1 MEDEQITTIY
11 EQLSS
16 YCDCLHNVSQ
26 TDVDELIQLISVY
39 TCWAQNPCETFM
51 FGDRQEVVELP
62 DCVCDCDVFEFEPF
76 YVPFDSETFTFTLIK
91 QQGIEEESTPITQA
105 NYSEVD
111 QNFKMILPLQSCR
124 CLPVKCECPTTYK
137 LLVTYKAGFELLPD
151 CLLPIFCE
159 ALQYIKDRRN
169 CDCSQCSSCD
179 NKYESDVTEVLVD
192 DAANLTD
199 ELRAYLIR
207 LLSKQY
213 KRQLSLISLC
223 ERPNELWGF
232 RV

>member
-1 MEDEQITTIY
+1 MADEQITTIY
-11 EQLSS
+11 EQITS

-26 TDVDELIQLISVY
+26 ADVDELIELISVY

-51 FGDRQEVVELP
+51 LGKRQEVLELP
-62 DCVCDCDVFEFEPF
+62 DCLCECDVFDFEPF
-76 YVPFDSETFTFTLIK
+76 YTPFDSESFTFTVVA
-91 QQGIEEESTPITQA
+91 QTGIEEEYIPVTQVRF
-105 NYSEVD
+105 SSVD
-111 QNFKMILPLQSCR
+111 QDFKMILPVESCR
-124 CLPVKCECPTTYK
+124 CKHKECGCPTKYK
-137 LLVTYKAGFELLPD
+137 LLVEYTAGFELLPD

-159 ALQYIKDRRN
+159 ALQYIKERRT
-169 CDCSQCSSCD
+169 CDCHTCTECD
-179 NKYESDVTEVLVD
+179 NKYDEDKTEILVD
-192 DAANLTD
+192 DAAKLTD

-207 LLSKQY
+207 VLAKQY